1 MSVTYTKQPSQ
12 QEMGPAVQNSGSG
25 PGVNMPMGAST
36 SYATE
41 NVVKIAMS
49 SGQNVLAGLA
59 GSSQVTTGVGISSSI
74 DTNSNNIKVFGG
86 NPHGQIVPPVVSNVL
101 FYMNHFQSYLCSMQ
115 AVWPKIAKCL

>member
-1 MSVTYTKQPSQ
+1 MSVAYTKQPSQ
-12 QEMGPAVQNSGSG
+12 QEMGPAFQNSGSG
-25 PGVNMPMGAST
+25 PGVIMPMGAST

-59 GSSQVTTGVGISSSI
+59 GSSQGTTCVGISSSI
-74 DTNSNNIKVFGG
+74 QTNSNIKVFGG
-86 NPHGQIVPPVVSNVL
+86 NPHGQTVPPVVSNVL

-115 AVWPKIAKCL
+115 AV